1 MADRERRGIKRPS
14 LEESLARLQKNAR
27 LAKGKGKEVGQP
39 SKAAAPPA
47 PAKAAV
53 PSAATSN
60 RQVVRQEARP
70 DRPREDRPRE
80 DRPRVDRS
88 REDRPREERPREE
101 RPAGRHDARPSRPRD
116 DPSNPDSSIHRAIV
130 SKFAEHLTVE
140 VAESSRRS
148 DHIEA
153 ISECA
158 TGLIGVSIVSVFIF
172 ASKLV
177 FFFFF

>member
-1 MADRERRGIKRPS
+1 MSDRERRGIKRPS

-39 SKAAAPPA
+39 SKAVAPPA
-47 PAKAAV
+47 PAKTAV
-53 PSAATSN
+53 PSVVTSS
-60 RQVVRQEARP
+60 RQVVRQEARS
-70 DRPREDRPRE
+70 DRPREDRPKE

-88 REDRPREERPREE
+88 REERPREE
-101 RPAGRHDARPSRPRD
+101 RPAGRHDTRSSRPRD
-116 DPSNPDSSIHRAIV
+116 DPSIPDSSTHRAIV
-130 SKFAEHLTVE
+130 SKFAEHLSVE
-140 VAESSRRS
+140 VAESSKRS

-177 FFFFF
+177 FFFFFFFF